1 MHLRTLRIAAAA
13 LALLVGL
20 SACAGTTAR
29 KEVLLPA
36 LRLAWTGVSADVE
49 RGIAAAEADGD
60 IDAVTAAQLR
70 AAAQA
75 MPEALKTLD
84 GAIDMILPWESQLA
98 PMAVR
103 GIQALVLSGQ
113 LDPPLDEIL
122 LARVDAFTRA
132 MRKLEG

>member
-1 MHLRTLRIAAAA
+1 MLLRTARIAALA
-13 LALLVGL
+13 LTLLVGL

-36 LRLAWTGVSADVE
+36 LRLAWTGMSADVE
-49 RGIAAAEADGD
+49 RGITAALADGD
-60 IDAVTAAQLR
+60 IDPVTAAQLR
-70 AAAQA
+70 AVAQGV
-75 MPEALKTLD
+75 PDALATIE
-84 GAIDMILPWESQLA
+84 GAVDLILPWESQLA

-132 MRKLEG
+132 LRKMEG

>member
-1 MHLRTLRIAAAA
+1 MHLRQLRMAA
-13 LALLVGL
+13 LALTLLVGF
-20 SACAGTTAR
+20 SACAGSTAR

-36 LRLAWTGVSADVE
+36 LRMAWSGIAADVE
-49 RGIAAAEADGD
+49 RGIAAALADGD
-60 IDAVTAAQLR
+60 IDAVDAAQLR

-75 MPEALKTLD
+75 MTGALETVD

-113 LDPPLDEIL
+113 LAPPLDEIL

-132 MRKLEG
+132 LRKLEG